1 MILFAGYGN
10 LSPSTVSG
18 QVFCVF
24 YALCG
29 IPLNLAFLK
38 QLGKCLTIH
47 LGRLEKGMVSV
58 VPFRVLNTEVVFLCD
73 HLLLKHLRRGSL
85 LI

>member
-1 MILFAGYGN
+1 MFILFTGYGN

-47 LGRLEKGMVSV
+47 LGRLKKGMVSV
-58 VPFRVLNTEVVFLCD
+58 VPHKVLMD
-73 HLLLKHLRRGSL
+73 YRQK
-85 LI
+85 